1 MSTRNEDDFL
11 FDENGNL
18 NATHSDKPEVEAE
31 PRPDSRN
38 QLDTE
43 IAENRAQLQERIAK
57 LTDLIENKDTYG
69 FTNDVI
75 RSFNSQIEEL
85 KTSLNGLDHA
95 LTGSPVAEAA
105 NDEKKPSLMEA
116 ERMRQEQLKQ
126 ADEEESEEAPAVEE
140 KPLQAMSLTEIE
152 QYKAKQ
158 HLAFENT
165 NYGLSLDLNESG
177 GGKVGEVYQRLIE
190 ENNRWKEKVDQEI
203 EAELSRRHNL
213 DKAFGNRSVDNDEV
227 SISVKNSTPSFK
239 ERIQREKET
248 ISQQKENKKNEE
260 DERPWYKKLGSI
272 TDYFSDGIKAET
284 NAKPT
289 FLEEYRIHDMF
300 GDDIEKVI
308 NRSNSRVIH
317 FKDKTSI
324 MEKGQE
330 ITAKGNS
337 YINIADKVSQ
347 MAVAKGWKSI
357 TFEGNDVFMS
367 VAYEKATK
375 MGLVVEPQNEAQ
387 DELFKRI
394 HKAKGLDV
402 IMPYSGMKH
411 EEVQDKE
418 IEVPEVKAMQG
429 QRMRM

>member
-1 MSTRNEDDFL
+1 MSTRDDYDFL

-31 PRPDSRN
+31 PRPDSKS

-69 FTNDVI
+69 FNDDVI
-75 RSFNSQIEEL
+75 RSFSSQIEEL

-95 LTGSPVAEAA
+95 LTGSPAIEAA
-105 NDEKKPSLMEA
+105 NDDKKPSLMEA

-165 NYGLSLDLNESG
+165 NYGLRLDLNESG
-177 GGKVGEVYQRLIE
+177 GGQVGEVYQRLIE
-190 ENNRWKEKVDQEI
+190 ENNRWKEKIDQEI

-213 DKAFGNRSVDNDEV
+213 EKAFSNTIIDNDEV

-239 ERIQREKET
+239 ERIQKEKER
-248 ISQQKENKKNEE
+248 IAQHQEAKKNEE
-260 DERPWYKKLGSI
+260 DERPWYKKLGSLS
-272 TDYFSDGIKAET
+272 DYFSDGIKAET

-289 FLEEYRIHDMF
+289 FLDEYRIHDMF

-375 MGLVVEPQNEAQ
+375 MGLVVEPQNEEQ

-418 IEVPEVKAMQG
+418 IEVPEVRAMQG

>member
-1 MSTRNEDDFL
+1 MSTRDDYDFL

-31 PRPDSRN
+31 PRPDSKN

-43 IAENRAQLQERIAK
+43 IAENRTQLQERIAK

-69 FTNDVI
+69 FNDDVI
-75 RSFNSQIEEL
+75 RSFSSQIEEL

-95 LTGSPVAEAA
+95 LTGSPAIEAA
-105 NDEKKPSLMEA
+105 NDDKKPSLMEA

-177 GGKVGEVYQRLIE
+177 GGQVGEVYQRLIE

-213 DKAFGNRSVDNDEV
+213 EKAFSNTSVDDEEV

-239 ERIQREKET
+239 ERIQREKKRIAE
-248 ISQQKENKKNEE
+248 QQEAKKNEE

-375 MGLVVEPQNEAQ
+375 MGLVVEPQNEEQ

-418 IEVPEVKAMQG
+418 IEVPEVRAMQG

>member
-18 NATHSDKPEVEAE
+18 SVIHSDKAG
-31 PRPDSRN
+31 PDNSN

-57 LTDLIENKDTYG
+57 LTDLVENKDNYG
-69 FTNDVI
+69 FNSDVI
-75 RSFNSQIEEL
+75 RSFSSQIEEL

-95 LTGSPVAEAA
+95 LTGSPDVEAA
-105 NDEKKPSLMEA
+105 NDDKKPSLMEA
-116 ERMRQEQLKQ
+116 ERIRQEQLKQ
-126 ADEEESEEAPAVEE
+126 ADDEESEEAPAVED

-165 NYGLSLDLNESG
+165 NYGLRLDLNESASG
-177 GGKVGEVYQRLIE
+177 QAGKVYERLIE
-190 ENNRWKEKVDQEI
+190 ENNRWKEKVDLEI

-213 DKAFGNRSVDNDEV
+213 EKAFNNTSVDNDSD
-227 SISVKNSTPSFK
+227 SISVKKSTASFK
-239 ERIQREKET
+239 EKIQKQKMKIAEEAA
-248 ISQQKENKKNEE
+248 QKEK
-260 DERPWYKKLGSI
+260 DENDKPWYKKLGSFS
-272 TDYFSDGIKAET
+272 DYFSDGIKAES

-375 MGLVVEPQNEAQ
+375 MGLVVEPQNEEQ

-394 HKAKGLDV
+394 HKTKGLDV

-418 IEVPEVKAMQG
+418 IEVPEVRAMQG